1 MAGPLESLL
10 LLDRLLYMDERLE
23 SRAMSSHKEEPP
35 SRALLVGDTDTPGIQ
50 MFPLFDPAISP
61 RNMVIVGRRL

>member
-10 LLDRLLYMDERLE
+10 LLDRLLYMEERLE
-23 SRAMSSHKEEPP
+23 SRAVTSPKEEPP
-35 SRALLVGDTDTPGIQ
+35 SRGLLKGDTDTPGIQ

-61 RNMVIVGRRL
+61 RNMVIVGRHL